1 MFSARLRQ
9 PRETSDEDIEDYV
22 NKVIAILELDELADA
37 IIGIPGAGLSIEQR
51 KRTTIGVE
59 LVAKPKLLFLDEP
72 TSGLDGQ
79 SAYQILRFLKKLS
92 AAGQSML
99 VTVHQPSALLFEQ
112 FDSLLLLAKGGRTV
126 YNGELGKNASTM
138 KAYFAS
144 KGAKIGAEENAA
156 EAMIDIVSGARS
168 KGHDWAQV
176 WLESEEYKEIT
187 AEVNNVIKEAQNK
200 PASFEEDG
208 LYYASSL
215 KMQTQMVTRRAWSS
229 IIRTPDYVLSRV
241 GLVIGTGLITGIT
254 FGVAVHD
261 NNYRSVQNR
270 LLATF
275 QAMFVAP
282 GLFNIIQPRVIEVR
296 TLYESRER
304 GAKMYGWFP
313 FIFSVIVT
321 EIPWLL
327 GSQVCLDFEGT

>member
-1 MFSARLRQ
+1 
-9 PRETSDEDIEDYV
+9 
-22 NKVIAILELDELADA
+22 
-37 IIGIPGAGLSIEQR
+37 
-51 KRTTIGVE
+51 
-59 LVAKPKLLFLDEP
+59 
-72 TSGLDGQ
+72 
-79 SAYQILRFLKKLS
+79 
-92 AAGQSML
+92 ML

-126 YNGELGKNASTM
+126 YNGELGKHASTM
-138 KAYFAS
+138 KEYFAKQVRHS
-144 KGAKIGAEENAA
+144 ELCDDYPSRDPDPNLTHQQGAKIGDEENAA

-176 WLESEEYKEIT
+176 WLDSEEYQTISKE
-187 AEVNNVIKEAQNK
+187 VDNVIKEAKEK

-215 KMQTQMVTRRAWSS
+215 GMQTRLVTKRAWSS
-229 IIRTPDYVLSRV
+229 IIRTPDYVMGRV

-254 FGVAVHD
+254 FVTAVHTND
-261 NNYRSVQNR
+261 YRSVQNR

-282 GLFNIIQPRVIEVR
+282 GLFNILQPRVIEVR
-296 TLYESRER
+296 TLYESREK

-313 FIFSVIVT
+313 FIFSVILT
-321 EIPWLL
+321 EVRLRGDKVEL
-327 GSQVCLDFEGT
+327 AKSC